1 MGEID
6 SDAIDMNYCSYILT
20 SGKSIDNCI
29 ALVLLTD
36 VQVLG
41 RGLSTGVAKTKGR
54 GRRDV
59 PALNTRDASLNNIAM
74 HSTLLVD

>member
-1 MGEID
+1 VGEID

-29 ALVLLTD
+29 ALVLLTV

-41 RGLSTGVAKTKGR
+41 RGLSTGVAKTHSGTAPCISEIYKGKVR
-54 GRRDV
+54 FIGKDR
-59 PALNTRDASLNNIAM
+59 
-74 HSTLLVD
+74 